1 MSYKIPCQRTK
12 IKVPYY
18 PFVLRKHII
27 EPSFFQIMIDCAK
40 NPLVIPICTV
50 PGRLADFQNLGAGL
64 ENCQKSLNEYLESKR
79 RLFPRFYFIST
90 DELLSILGNS
100 EPSGVQDHMIKVL
113 IYMSTIFLPFSF
125 CYISFIQLLFFLYGF
140 RSRLSIVSMDLVSVW
155 VCVRWWMAV
164 FLVLLYR
171 CLIIS
176 SLYVSRRTQTIQT

>member
-1 MSYKIPCQRTK
+1 MNAPANLSSKRMNKTSFHKGRIP
-12 IKVPYY
+12 
-18 PFVLRKHII
+18 FL
-27 EPSFFQIMIDCAK
+27 FQIMLDCAK

-113 IYMSTIFLPFSF
+113 IYMSTIFLPFHF
-125 CYISFIQLLFFLYGF
+125 YYPLYFLSRF
-140 RSRLSIVSMDLVSVW
+140 RTRSLLSIVSGPVYDGGG
-155 VCVRWWMAV
+155 
-164 FLVLLYR
+164 
-171 CLIIS
+171 
-176 SLYVSRRTQTIQT
+176 SLYYIDV